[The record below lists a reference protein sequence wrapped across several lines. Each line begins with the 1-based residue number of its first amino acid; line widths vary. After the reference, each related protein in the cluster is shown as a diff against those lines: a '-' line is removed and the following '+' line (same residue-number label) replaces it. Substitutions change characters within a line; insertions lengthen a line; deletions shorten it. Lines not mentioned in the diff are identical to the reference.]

1 MNLIGGKSLHV
12 ASLNMN
18 MFSSLQI
25 CVSGSSDIQEDHSEE
40 QCQEEEAV
48 RGIHRNAATAYV
60 IRG

>member
-1 MNLIGGKSLHV
+1 MNLIGGKSLQI

-18 MFSSLQI
+18 IFSFLQI
-25 CVSGSSDIQEDHSEE
+25 CVSGSSDIQEDHSEK

-48 RGIHRNAATAYV
+48 RGIHRNITTAYV